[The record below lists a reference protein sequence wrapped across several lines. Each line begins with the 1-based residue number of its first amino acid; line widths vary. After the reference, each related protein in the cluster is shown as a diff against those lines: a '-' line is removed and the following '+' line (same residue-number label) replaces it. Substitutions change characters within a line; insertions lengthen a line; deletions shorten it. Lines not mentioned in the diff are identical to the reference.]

1 MYLINL
7 IYIYNVNT
15 PTWIIFLAAI
25 CFAIGLA
32 LAGLFVFKKI
42 SPYSPNKANNDCI
55 SISLSTVGMFSSVL
69 ISLIV
74 INTWDSYNNA
84 QKIVDAEGRA
94 VENFYRAAQGMPEP
108 TQSILINDVKQYIDV
123 VTKVEWPAMNLNE
136 AINDDGWQ
144 ILVHSYH
151 VLLKLKTNDLV
162 TANIQLKLI
171 DQISDVF
178 DARRDRILLTKK
190 HIPAVIWLVICMSTV
205 FTIVLSYLYAA
216 DNLALHMVLT
226 GFVTAS
232 LAAALFLIVI
242 FGHPFLG
249 EMRIEPGT
257 LINFQRQNLK

>member
-7 IYIYNVNT
+7 IYTNHVNT
-15 PTWIIFLAAI
+15 PTWIIFLVAS
-25 CFAIGLA
+25 CFAIVLA
-32 LAGLFVFKKI
+32 LVGLYVFKKI
-42 SPYSPNKANNDCI
+42 FPYSPNQKNNDCV
-55 SISLSTVGMFSSVL
+55 SLSLSTVGMFTSVL

-74 INTWDSYNNA
+74 INTWNSYNDA

-136 AINDDGWQ
+136 AISDKGWQ
-144 ILVHSYH
+144 ILVHSNH

-162 TANIQLKLI
+162 TANIQLKLM
-171 DQISDVF
+171 DQLSDVF
-178 DARRDRILLTKK
+178 DARRDRILLTKT
-190 HIPAVIWLVICMSTV
+190 HIPAVIWLVICMSII
-205 FTIVLSYLYAA
+205 FTIVLSYLYVTE
-216 DNLALHMVLT
+216 NLAMHMVLT

-249 EMRIEPGT
+249 DMRIEPET
-257 LINFQRQNLK
+257 LMNFQKQNLK